1 MTVAP
6 KLNKVKR
13 INRLRLVV
21 EAVNSF
27 YYDYLCRSKV
37 ILGILQTG
45 TTAPK

>member
-27 YYDYLCRSKV
+27 YYDYLCKSEALLR
-37 ILGILQTG
+37 ILRTG